1 MRAILISVKPEW
13 VEKILNKEKT
23 AELRTT
29 CPKEWKD
36 YLSGKT
42 DIKPSPIKGYIYCT
56 KRKEY
61 LVIDSFENDDYYWEE
76 YTIYQNLKDGND
88 RTTTSV
94 NGRVIAEFTLNNVT
108 KHEKNF
114 IDAEDRL
121 SYNFLTEDVIKIGF
135 NTDLDGLCD
144 FDSFVEDYGKGKP
157 LYAWHIDKLKIYD
170 KPKELS
176 EFSTTLHRMKGKEFR
191 YTSHLLQRPPQ
202 SWCYV
207 EDLGEV

>member
-1 MRAILISVKPEW
+1 MRAIMISDKPMW
-13 VEKILNKEKT
+13 CEKILNKEKIL
-23 AELRTT
+23 ELRTT

-42 DIKPSPIKGYIYCT
+42 NVKPEPTKTYIYCT
-56 KRKEY
+56 KCK
-61 LVIDSFENDDYYWEE
+61 DTKK
-76 YTIYQNLKDGND
+76 YTDEVDIPLETKMYMG
-88 RTTTSV
+88 
-94 NGRVIAEFTLNNVT
+94 NGRVIAEFTLDNIT

-144 FDSFVEDYGKGKP
+144 FDSFVEGYGKGKP
-157 LYAWHIDKLKIYD
+157 LYAWHIDDLKIYD

-176 EFSTTLHRMKGKEFR
+176 EFSTTLHRMKGKQFR

-207 EDLGEV
+207 EELEGE